1 MKKRSDEKTDEKMTG
16 GDAASVRERVL
27 SPEEYLSQIEFL
39 DDDFEFQ
46 HKDGFEHVDT
56 NFASQSYWKEAI
68 ARFKKNKGAMFSL
81 VCILFLI
88 VMALIGPHMNQFTY
102 DQQIITNQ
110 NMAPRVPGL
119 ENMGIL
125 DGSETIRTSTG
136 SKEINY
142 YKSNELTD
150 TYYWFGSDS
159 LGRDLFTRTWCGTR
173 ISLYVAVLAVIIDLA
188 FGLTYGLVSG
198 YFGGKVDMIMQ
209 RIVEVL
215 NSIPYLITVTLLLL
229 VMKPGLM
236 SITFALM
243 FSGWLGMSR
252 IARAEVLKLKEQE
265 YVLASRT
272 LGAKSFR
279 IIFREILPNIF
290 GPLITQTMFSI
301 PHAIFTEAFL
311 AFIGLGVPEPMA
323 SLGSLISSGYQNFT
337 SHPYMIMFPLIVMGL
352 LMLCFNMLADGLRD
366 ALDPKMKDM

>member
-16 GDAASVRERVL
+16 GDAASVREHVL

-68 ARFKKNKGAMFSL
+68 ARFKKNKGAMFSF

-88 VMALIGPHMNQFTY
+88 VMALVGPHMNQFTY

-125 DGSETIRTSTG
+125 DGSE
-136 SKEINY
+136 INY
-142 YKSNELTD
+142 YESNDLTD

-159 LGRDLFTRTWCGTR
+159 LGRDLWTRTWSGTR
-173 ISLYVAVLAVIIDLA
+173 ISLYVAVLAVFIDLA

-209 RIVEVL
+209 RIVEIL

-279 IIFREILPNIF
+279 IIFKEILPNIF

-337 SHPYMIMFPLIVMGL
+337 SHPYMIVFPLIVMGL

>member
-1 MKKRSDEKTDEKMTG
+1 
-16 GDAASVRERVL
+16 
-27 SPEEYLSQIEFL
+27 
-39 DDDFEFQ
+39 
-46 HKDGFEHVDT
+46 
-56 NFASQSYWKEAI
+56 
-68 ARFKKNKGAMFSL
+68 
-81 VCILFLI
+81 
-88 VMALIGPHMNQFTY
+88 
-102 DQQIITNQ
+102 
-110 NMAPRVPGL
+110 
-119 ENMGIL
+119 MGIL

-142 YKSNELTD
+142 YESNSLTD

-159 LGRDLFTRTWCGTR
+159 LGRDLWTRTWSGTR
-173 ISLYVAVLAVIIDLA
+173 ISLYVAVLAVFIDLA

-209 RIVEVL
+209 RIVEIL

-279 IIFREILPNIF
+279 IIFKEILPNIF

-337 SHPYMIMFPLIVMGL
+337 SHPYMIVFPLIVMGL
-352 LMLCFNMLADGLRD
+352 LMLCFNMLADWS
-366 ALDPKMKDM
+366 A

>member
-16 GDAASVRERVL
+16 GDAASVREHVL

-68 ARFKKNKGAMFSL
+68 ARFKKNKGAMFSF

-88 VMALIGPHMNQFTY
+88 VMALVGPHMNQFTY

-142 YKSNELTD
+142 YESNSLTD

-159 LGRDLFTRTWCGTR
+159 LGRDLERNADQPLCSGSGGIHRPCVWSDVWTCIRIFRRKSRYDHAAYRRDTKQYSVPDHGYPAFVSHETGTYVHHVRPDVFWVAGHEPNRPRGGLKAERAGICACFPDAGSKEFPHYFQRDFTKYFWSSDYTDDVLDPACDLYRG
-173 ISLYVAVLAVIIDLA
+173 ILSLYWLGCAGADGFAGFPDFEWISELYKPSVHDRVPVNCHGTSDAVL
-188 FGLTYGLVSG
+188 
-198 YFGGKVDMIMQ
+198 
-209 RIVEVL
+209 
-215 NSIPYLITVTLLLL
+215 
-229 VMKPGLM
+229 
-236 SITFALM
+236 
-243 FSGWLGMSR
+243 
-252 IARAEVLKLKEQE
+252 
-265 YVLASRT
+265 
-272 LGAKSFR
+272 
-279 IIFREILPNIF
+279 
-290 GPLITQTMFSI
+290 
-301 PHAIFTEAFL
+301 
-311 AFIGLGVPEPMA
+311 
-323 SLGSLISSGYQNFT
+323 
-337 SHPYMIMFPLIVMGL
+337 
-352 LMLCFNMLADGLRD
+352 
-366 ALDPKMKDM
+366 

>member
-16 GDAASVRERVL
+16 GDAASVREHVL

-68 ARFKKNKGAMFSL
+68 ARFKKNKGAMFSF

-88 VMALIGPHMNQFTY
+88 VMALVGPHMNQFTY

-142 YKSNELTD
+142 YESNSLTD

-159 LGRDLFTRTWCGTR
+159 LGRDLWTRTWSGTR
-173 ISLYVAVLAVIIDLA
+173 ISLYVAVLAVFIDLA

-198 YFGGKVDMIMQ
+198 YFGG
-209 RIVEVL
+209 
-215 NSIPYLITVTLLLL
+215 S
-229 VMKPGLM
+229 
-236 SITFALM
+236 
-243 FSGWLGMSR
+243 SR
-252 IARAEVLKLKEQE
+252 
-265 YVLASRT
+265 Y
-272 LGAKSFR
+272 
-279 IIFREILPNIF
+279 
-290 GPLITQTMFSI
+290 
-301 PHAIFTEAFL
+301 
-311 AFIGLGVPEPMA
+311 
-323 SLGSLISSGYQNFT
+323 
-337 SHPYMIMFPLIVMGL
+337 
-352 LMLCFNMLADGLRD
+352 
-366 ALDPKMKDM
+366 

>member
-16 GDAASVRERVL
+16 GDAASVREHVL

-68 ARFKKNKGAMFSL
+68 ARFKKNKGAMFSF

-88 VMALIGPHMNQFTY
+88 VMALVGPHMNQFTY

-142 YKSNELTD
+142 YESNGLTD

-159 LGRDLFTRTWCGTR
+159 LGRDLWTRTWSGTR
-173 ISLYVAVLAVIIDLA
+173 ISLYVAVLAVFIDLA

-209 RIVEVL
+209 RIVEIL
-215 NSIPYLITVTLLLL
+215 NSIQYLITVTLLLL

-252 IARAEVLKLKEQE
+252 ISRAEVLKLK
-265 YVLASRT
+265 
-272 LGAKSFR
+272 
-279 IIFREILPNIF
+279 
-290 GPLITQTMFSI
+290 
-301 PHAIFTEAFL
+301 
-311 AFIGLGVPEPMA
+311 
-323 SLGSLISSGYQNFT
+323 
-337 SHPYMIMFPLIVMGL
+337 
-352 LMLCFNMLADGLRD
+352 
-366 ALDPKMKDM
+366 